1 MFLLLLSTNV
11 YMHNWYP
18 SPTNTHHPSSPFLFF
33 LPLPPLPPPP
43 SPPPPPPPPP
53 PTILPTQI
61 YLLYFRVSHH
71 LLDACKRAV
80 DIDSPSKLPAGVRV
94 LIDHLV
100 PRGIPVSLESFEG
113 LLTEC
118 FKRKNLSA
126 TVHVFRCMTRTYRIA
141 PSRQVRTICL
151 LLMSTLHGVP
161 VSLAPHEYASYLFS
175 SVVHIHV
182 HGWLLYMY

>member
-33 LPLPPLPPPP
+33 LPLPPLLPPI
-43 SPPPPPPPPP
+43 SPP
-53 PTILPTQI
+53 PTILPTHI